1 MTVEDRRAALL
12 ARLAAL
18 PPERREAL
26 RALALGGAASGA
38 TASGTAASGATASG
52 ATASG
57 ATASGTAA
65 SGREEPEGEGAG
77 GAART
82 PADGGAG
89 SAREAETGRPRPL
102 SFGQERFWFLNR
114 FDPSDTVYNTPWC
127 VRLRGPVDVGALAG
141 ALARVAERHHVLRT
155 RFRLAGDRPV
165 QIVMPAGPVPL
176 ELTEVA
182 GDPAPAVVEF
192 VNRPFDLAA
201 DPPLRA
207 ALLRLD
213 DGTRLLCLVLHHIAV
228 DGWSLDVLMRE
239 LAECYA
245 ARREG
250 REPVLA
256 ELPMQYADF
265 AAEDRRRDRTAQL
278 EYWTRTLTGV
288 PVLDLPADLPRPA
301 RWTGRGGQEPLRV
314 PAGTV
319 ARLEEA
325 ARRGRCTL
333 FMALVAAY
341 QAALG
346 LLAGQDDL
354 CVGVPVA
361 GRGRTE
367 LAPLIGYF
375 STTLVLRADLT
386 GDPTFRELLRRTRVT
401 VLRGLQHADTPFEQ
415 ILGALR
421 LPRDLSRP
429 PLLQAMFNLH
439 NLPKDDLLR
448 TSMGDLEVEVYPVPA
463 AGRTKAEISVD
474 AWREGGGLGGVLDY
488 GGDLFTAETARRFAR
503 VFTGLL
509 ERAGDDPGLRLSE
522 LAGG

>member
-1 MTVEDRRAALL
+1 MTGEERRAALL

-26 RALALGGAASGA
+26 RALTLAGAA
-38 TASGTAASGATASG
+38 T
-52 ATASG
+52 
-57 ATASGTAA
+57 
-65 SGREEPEGEGAG
+65 GRKAPVDGGE
-77 GAART
+77 
-82 PADGGAG
+82 GGAG
-89 SAREAETGRPRPL
+89 AQVPEVPGSAEAGRSWPL
-102 SFGQERFWFLNR
+102 SFGQERLWFLNR
-114 FDPSDTVYNTPWC
+114 FDPADTVYNTPWC
-127 VRLRGPVDVGALAG
+127 VRLRGPVDAG
-141 ALARVAERHHVLRT
+141 ALAEALTRVAGRHHVLRA
-155 RFRLAGDRPV
+155 RFRLDGDRPV
-165 QIVMPAGPVPL
+165 QVVAPAGPVPL
-176 ELTEVA
+176 EVAEVA
-182 GDPAPAVVEF
+182 GDPAPAVVEL
-192 VNRPFDLAA
+192 VNRPFDLES

-213 DGTRLLCLVLHHIAV
+213 DGTSLLCLVLHHIVV

-250 REPVLA
+250 RGPVLE
-256 ELPMQYADF
+256 ELPMQYTDF
-265 AAEDRRRDRTAQL
+265 AVEDRRRDRTARL
-278 EYWTRTLTGV
+278 EYWTRTLAGV

-314 PAGTV
+314 PGGTV
-319 ARLEEA
+319 ARLEEV
-325 ARRGRCTL
+325 ARRERCTL

-375 STTLVLRADLT
+375 STTLVLRADLS
-386 GDPTFRELLRRTRVT
+386 GDPTFRELLGRTRVT
-401 VLRGLQHADTPFEQ
+401 LLRGLQHADAPFEQ

-439 NLPKDDLLR
+439 NMPKDDLLR

-463 AGRTKAEISVD
+463 AGRTKAEVSVD
-474 AWREGGGLGGVLDY
+474 LWRAGEGLGGVLDY
-488 GGDLFTAETARRFAR
+488 GCDLFTAETARRFAR
-503 VFTGLL
+503 AFTGLL
-509 ERAGDDPGLRLSE
+509 ERAGTGPDLRLSE
-522 LAGG
+522 LGGADMDPARTGDPTPDPRRKGDERC